1 MRRELLILS
10 LLIACGCSAKRKDM
24 ANANATADV
33 SPSEYS
39 TALVD
44 WSRTEKVYEKL
55 ETRLIVNATYRS
67 GAFRAAWADE
77 YARRYL
83 LSDSER
89 DEVKRREHGDSE
101 SYHEFFFAAYTPE
114 TRWNDFSRRD
124 SMWRLRLFDDAGNAV
139 EPLVVTKVKNDDPKA
154 HAFYP
159 YFTLWTKGYVVKFP
173 RSGLSPDSKTLRF
186 QLASGVGAAELT
198 YSRAKA
204 DVPAPVRVEN
214 PAQPTASA
222 AP

>member
-10 LLIACGCSAKRKDM
+10 VLIACGCSQKRQDM
-24 ANANATADV
+24 ANGKATADV
-33 SPSEYS
+33 QPGEYGA
-39 TALVD
+39 ALNH

-55 ETRLIVNATYRS
+55 ETRLIVNATWRS
-67 GAFRAAWADE
+67 GAFRDAWADE
-77 YARRYL
+77 WARRYV
-83 LSDSER
+83 LSDAER
-89 DEVKRREHGDSE
+89 DEIKRREHGDSE

-114 TRWNDFSRRD
+114 TRWNDFSKRD
-124 SMWRLRLFDDAGNAV
+124 SMWRLRLFDDAGNSV

-173 RSGLSPDSKTLRF
+173 RGGLSPDSKTLRF
-186 QLASGVGAAELT
+186 QLTSGVGAAELL
-198 YSRAKA
+198 YERANA
-204 DVPAPVRVEN
+204 DTPSPVRVEKTS
-214 PAQPTASA
+214 PTASA